1 MKALLSAALL
11 VAGIS
16 ALAWF
21 NTKKITTSGTAK
33 KGAEKKTADV
43 NHRNAFI
50 KIRTVTS
57 GLKSYIVKN
66 KFNTNY
72 CIIIDMK
79 RPSGSNRLFLY
90 NLKKDTIELAGLVAH
105 GSGSQQEDGSLTFS
119 NVPGSL
125 ATSLGKYKIG
135 NPYYGQFGLAYKLH
149 GLDETNSKAFV
160 RNVVLHGHGCV
171 PDYETDPDEICM
183 SWGCPT
189 VAPSFLNE
197 LKEYIDK
204 ASRPLLLD
212 IVY

>member
-1 MKALLSAALL
+1 MKALLSATLL

-16 ALAWF
+16 SLALLNNKSVFTNDAHK
-21 NTKKITTSGTAK
+21 NT
-33 KGAEKKTADV
+33 EKKLHNAAE
-43 NHRNAFI
+43 RNAFI
-50 KIRTVTS
+50 KIRSITS
-57 GLKSYIVKN
+57 SLKTYITKN

-79 RPSGSNRLFLY
+79 RPSGSNRFFLY

-105 GSGSQQEDGSLTFS
+105 GSGSQQDDGTLIFS

-135 NPYYGQFGLAYKLH
+135 NSYYGQFGLAYKLH
-149 GLDETNSKAFV
+149 GLDETNSKAFA

-171 PDYETDPDEICM
+171 PNYEVDPDEICM

-189 VAPSFLNE
+189 VAPTFLNE
-197 LKEYIDK
+197 IKDYINNAD
-204 ASRPLLLD
+204 RPLLLD